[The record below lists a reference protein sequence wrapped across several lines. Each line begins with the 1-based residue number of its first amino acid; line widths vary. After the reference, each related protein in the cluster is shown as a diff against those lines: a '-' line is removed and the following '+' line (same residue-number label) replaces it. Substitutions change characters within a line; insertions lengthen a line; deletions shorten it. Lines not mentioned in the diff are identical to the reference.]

1 VPASSNLESLAMRVL
16 AVVLAA
22 SLIAAGAMG
31 EASAAAKKK
40 RLHKPGASY
49 PAAAPAASRRDGDYY
64 ENVLEKVPFGSQRW
78 WEVYGRQHGSPM
90 G

>member
-1 VPASSNLESLAMRVL
+1 MKLLAMVL
-16 AVVLAA
+16 AL
-22 SLIAAGAMG
+22 SLVAGVGAG
-31 EASAAAKKK
+31 EASAASKKK

-49 PAAAPAASRRDGDYY
+49 PAAEPANSRRDYY
-64 ENVLEKVPFGSQRW
+64 ENVLERLPFGSPRW

>member
-1 VPASSNLESLAMRVL
+1 ML

-22 SLIAAGAMG
+22 SLIAAGAAG

-49 PAAAPAASRRDGDYY
+49 PAGAPAAPAASRRDSDYY
-64 ENVLEKVPFGSQRW
+64 ENVLEKLPFGSQRW

>member
-1 VPASSNLESLAMRVL
+1 MRVL
-16 AVVLAA
+16 AVVLSA
-22 SLIAAGAMG
+22 SLIAAGAAG
-31 EASAAAKKK
+31 EVSAASKKK

-49 PAAAPAASRRDGDYY
+49 PAGAPAGEASRRDSDYY
-64 ENVLEKVPFGSQRW
+64 ENVLERLPFGSQRW